1 MKPNHSFL
9 LVTLVVTFLIS
20 ACSSPTPTP
29 PKPEPKP
36 EPKQTT
42 ITVSP
47 ESLSLIV
54 GKSEQLSVKVSP
66 KEVSVTYQSKNRAIA
81 TVDAQGLVTGVAVGE
96 TTVIV
101 QAGEATKSV
110 PVTVKEAPIQVPQ
123 ELPML
128 KFGIPRNDDE
138 RIEDAE
144 VIAYEQKLGRTQQ
157 EVDYRPSGFYG
168 EGLTTIPAVVYGISI
183 ADDADLI
190 LAYSKESVS
199 DCKRTQAMLYQLG
212 FGEVQEAEVSNY
224 LGDIKKGLRAT
235 LKSNPSVTVSMM
247 DMPNEKLGTVMFM
260 EFAKR
265 INSNPLVQA
274 KHGILSNV
282 KDFPSLDALR
292 TKDIQQFK
300 AFEEKLAL
308 RTYRQNESPKDTH
321 LFFRTE
327 ESNVQKTNLE
337 YAFYVAPSKEADG
350 FGLIM
355 TQLLCLSSERD
366 LRSQEF
372 KQYLANNGF
381 DKNYTVSDE
390 NVIDVYNA
398 HGDRCR
404 VTLVRLGQDDYVYQM
419 YLFPKES

>member
-1 MKPNHSFL
+1 MKSNQPLL
-9 LVTLVVTFLIS
+9 LVTLVVTLLIS

-29 PKPEPKP
+29 PKP

-54 GKSEQLSVKVSP
+54 GKSEQLSVVVSP
-66 KEVSVTYQSKNRAIA
+66 KEVAVTYQSKNPAIA

-128 KFGIPRNDDE
+128 KFGIPLNDYE
-138 RIEDAE
+138 KIEDAE

-190 LAYSKESVS
+190 LAYSKESVT
-199 DCKRTQAMLYQLG
+199 DCKRTKAMLYQLG

-224 LGDIKKGLRAT
+224 LGDVKKGLRAT
-235 LKSNPSVTVSMM
+235 LKSDPSVTVSMM
-247 DMPNEKLGTVMFM
+247 DLPNEKLGTVMFM

-274 KHGILSNV
+274 KHGILSDV

-292 TKDIQQFK
+292 TKDIEQFK
-300 AFEEKLAL
+300 VFEEKLAL
-308 RTYRQNESPKDTH
+308 RTYRRNESPKDTH

-327 ESNVQKTNLE
+327 EAKVEKTNLE
-337 YAFYVAPSKEADG
+337 YAFYVAPDKETHG
-350 FGLIM
+350 FGLII

>member
-1 MKPNHSFL
+1 MKRNHSLL
-9 LVTLVVTFLIS
+9 LVTLVVTLLIS

-29 PKPEPKP
+29 PKP

-66 KEVSVTYQSKNRAIA
+66 KEVAVTYQSKDPAIA

-101 QAGEATKSV
+101 QASEATKSV

-128 KFGIPRNDDE
+128 KFGIPRNDYE
-138 RIEDAE
+138 KIEDAE

-168 EGLTTIPAVVYGISI
+168 EGLTTIPAVVYAIPI

-190 LAYSKESVS
+190 LAYSKESVA
-199 DCKRTQAMLYQLG
+199 DCKRTKAMLYQLG

-224 LGDIKKGLRAT
+224 LGDVKKGLRAT

-274 KHGILSNV
+274 KHEILSNV

-292 TKDIQQFK
+292 TKDIEQFK

-327 ESNVQKTNLE
+327 ESNVEKTNLE

-350 FGLIM
+350 FGVII

-381 DKNYTVSDE
+381 DKNYTVSEE

>member
-1 MKPNHSFL
+1 MKAKTFL
-9 LVTLVVTFLIS
+9 LLITLPTVLLLS
-20 ACSSPTPTP
+20 ACCDPTPEAP
-29 PKPEPKP
+29 NPEP
-36 EPKQTT
+36 PKQTT

-47 ESLSLIV
+47 ESLSLTV
-54 GKSEQLSVKVSP
+54 GKSEQLSVVVSP
-66 KEVSVTYQSKNRAIA
+66 KEVAVTYQSKNPTIA
-81 TVDAQGLVTGVAVGE
+81 TVDAQGVVTGVAVGE
-96 TTVIV
+96 TVVII

-110 PVTVKEAPIQVPQ
+110 PVVVKEAPIQVPQ

-128 KFGIPRNDDE
+128 KFGIPRNDYE
-138 RIEDAE
+138 KIEDAE

-168 EGLTTIPAVVYGISI
+168 EGLTTIPAVVYAIPI

-190 LAYSKESVS
+190 LAYSKESVA

-224 LGDIKKGLRAT
+224 LGDVKKGLRAT
-235 LKSNPSVTVSMM
+235 LKSDPSVTVSMM
-247 DMPNEKLGTVMFM
+247 DLPNEKLGTVMFM

-274 KHGILSNV
+274 KHGILSDV

-292 TKDIQQFK
+292 TKDIEQFK

-308 RTYRQNESPKDTH
+308 RTYRRNESPKDTH

-327 ESNVQKTNLE
+327 ETKVEKTNLE
-337 YAFYVAPSKEADG
+337 YAFYVAPDKEAHG
-350 FGLIM
+350 FGLII
-355 TQLLCLSSERD
+355 TQLLCISSERD

-372 KQYLANNGF
+372 KQYLATNGF
-381 DKNYTVSDE
+381 EQNYTISED
-390 NVIDVYNA
+390 NVLDVYNA

-404 VTLVRLGQDDYVYQM
+404 VTIVRLGQDDYVYQM

>member
-1 MKPNHSFL
+1 MKANLSL
-9 LVTLVVTFLIS
+9 LFGTLVVTLLMS
-20 ACSSPTPTP
+20 ACSTPTPTP
-29 PKPEPKP
+29 PTPTPP
-36 EPKQTT
+36 QQTT

-54 GKSEQLSVKVSP
+54 GKSEQLTVVVSP
-66 KEVSVTYQSKNRAIA
+66 KEVAVTYQSKNPAVA
-81 TVDAQGLVTGVAVGE
+81 TVDAQGLVTGVAIGE

-128 KFGIPRNDDE
+128 KFGMPLNDYE
-138 RIEDAE
+138 KIEDAE
-144 VIAYEQKLGRTQQ
+144 VIAYEEKLGRTQQ
-157 EVDYRPSGFYG
+157 EVDFRPSGFYG
-168 EGLTTIPAVVYGISI
+168 EGLTTIPAVVYAISI
-183 ADDADLI
+183 TDDADLI

-224 LGDIKKGLRAT
+224 LGDVKKGLRAT
-235 LKSNPSVTVSMM
+235 LKSDPSVTVSMM
-247 DMPNEKLGTVMFM
+247 DLPNEKLGTVMFM

-265 INSNPLVQA
+265 INSNPLVKA
-274 KHGILSNV
+274 KHKVLTGV

-292 TKDIQQFK
+292 TKDIEQFK

-308 RTYRQNESPKDTH
+308 RTFRPNESPKDTH

-327 ESNVQKTNLE
+327 EANIEKTNLE
-337 YAFYVAPSKEADG
+337 YVFYVAPSKEADG
-350 FGLIM
+350 FGVII

-366 LRSQEF
+366 LRSQGF

-381 DKNYTVSDE
+381 DKNYTISEDSVL
-390 NVIDVYNA
+390 DVYNA

-404 VTLVRLGQDDYVYQM
+404 VTLVRLGQDDYAYQM

>member
-1 MKPNHSFL
+1 MKANQPLL
-9 LVTLVVTFLIS
+9 LVTLIVTLLMS
-20 ACSSPTPTP
+20 ACSTPTPTP
-29 PKPEPKP
+29 PIPEPPKP
-36 EPKQTT
+36 TT

-47 ESLSLIV
+47 ESLTLIV
-54 GKSEQLSVKVSP
+54 GKSEQLSVVVSP
-66 KEVSVTYQSKNRAIA
+66 EEVAVTYQSKDPAIA

-110 PVTVKEAPIQVPQ
+110 PVMVEEAPIQVPQ

-128 KFGIPRNDDE
+128 KFGIPRNDYE

-144 VIAYEQKLGRTQQ
+144 VIAYEGKLGRTQQ
-157 EVDYRPSGFYG
+157 EVDFRPSGFYG
-168 EGLTTIPAVVYGISI
+168 EGLTTIPAVVYAIPI

-190 LAYSKESVS
+190 LAYSKESVA

-212 FGEVQEAEVSNY
+212 FGQVEEAEVSNY
-224 LGDIKKGLRAT
+224 LGDVKKGLRAT
-235 LKSNPSVTVSMM
+235 LKNDPSVTVSMM
-247 DMPNEKLGTVMFM
+247 DMPNEELGTIMFM

-265 INSNPLVQA
+265 VNSNPLVQA
-274 KHGILSNV
+274 KHEILPDA

-292 TKDIQQFK
+292 TKDIEQFK

-308 RTYRQNESPKDTH
+308 RTYRRNESPKDTH

-327 ESNVQKTNLE
+327 VDNIEKTNLE
-337 YAFYVAPSKEADG
+337 YAFYVAPDKKADG
-350 FGLIM
+350 FGLII
-355 TQLLCLSSERD
+355 TELLCLSSERD
-366 LRSQEF
+366 LRSLEF
-372 KQYLANNGF
+372 KQYLATNGF
-381 DKNYTVSDE
+381 DQNYSISDD
-390 NVIDVYNA
+390 NVLDVYNA

-404 VTLVRLGQDDYVYQM
+404 VTIVRLGQDDYIYQM

>member
-1 MKPNHSFL
+1 MKPNHSLL
-9 LVTLVVTFLIS
+9 LVTLVVTLLIS

-29 PKPEPKP
+29 PNPEPNP
-36 EPKQTT
+36 EPNKTT

-54 GKSEQLSVKVSP
+54 GKSEQLSVVVSP
-66 KEVSVTYQSKNRAIA
+66 KEVAVTYQSKNPAIA

-96 TTVIV
+96 TAVIV

-128 KFGIPRNDDE
+128 KFGIPLNDYE
-138 RIEDAE
+138 KIEDAE

-183 ADDADLI
+183 VDDADLI
-190 LAYSKESVS
+190 IAYSKESVA
-199 DCKRTQAMLYQLG
+199 DCKRTKAMLYQLG

-224 LGDIKKGLRAT
+224 LGDVKKGLRAT

-292 TKDIQQFK
+292 TKDIEQFK

-404 VTLVRLGQDDYVYQM
+404 VTIVRLGQDDYVYQM